1 MSEQISAGKLF
12 VELLVKDA
20 QYGPALRKAM
30 TELDAFRS
38 KAESSATAAAAKVQ
52 PLATAFNNVTEAEK
66 RHVAAVVASNAAE
79 QARAQALGV
88 TVAQLRQVDAA
99 LKAETAS
106 AAAAAAAAKSH
117 GAAVAGASVSVGQAE
132 GAAQNLRAQ
141 MFDVVQQLSAGQNP
155 LMILNQQGFQIAQAL
170 QSGGSAAATFKAA
183 LGPLAPILS
192 GIASVAG
199 PLAVVLAALA
209 TVYSELTL
217 AEQEHYEATQG
228 VIDSQ
233 LRAAKAIKATE
244 DQIKAANKA
253 WNDYNADL
261 MDAEVREAVLSGALT
276 EDEAAALRAQQQA
289 MSRYAP
295 EIERLGKEWAAA
307 TTELAAYEAM
317 YASGKFER
325 MREAEPKIRELTPIV
340 AKLSSELDQK
350 KTEASELAARLGQ
363 LTIKEG
369 EADERGKTAS
379 KAMKDAAAAAKAYA
393 DALERIQSIGGAAG
407 NKATLARF
415 ESLGGDNPAERAF
428 FKSQEEARQRAEA
441 SAEKARKALD
451 DGLAEAAV
459 IGGAVGETMAIELRA
474 AYADTERLLLDEM
487 VASLD
492 EAEQKAYD
500 AQKSAAAKRLDADAA
515 EVSIRV
521 NTQKEYADTVSEI
534 ERRLLEV
541 FSERAR
547 VQTDYA
553 RLSADERL
561 AIEQKLTDEMDALQ
575 ERATQ
580 AAIERNKRVAESAK
594 STISSVISQAQ
605 TVFGQL
611 YDSASESI
619 SEIDEVLEADAEA
632 RKKRAEGVVLSA
644 EEQQEILTTAEKREL
659 EKRRSQQQDAALASF
674 RAQQALSAVTIAMN
688 TAAAIMKA
696 VAELGPIAGAIAGVA
711 IGALGAV
718 QLGLVLSEQPPE
730 FHVGG
735 VVSEND
741 RGRSPGR
748 STARAVTTELE
759 VGEGVLVG
767 RAVSALGGPEAI
779 DRLNFDPY
787 GAIASLSSRIGSVP
801 GLGPTRFSAR
811 SMSVGGPPPAAGQA
825 AARTPDRPIVVVSKI
840 GERTFDTILAS
851 GIQGGRTP
859 QVKRSM
865 RRMIGSTVG
874 LEG

>member
-30 TELDAFRS
+30 AELDAFRS
-38 KAESSATAAAAKVQ
+38 KAESSATAAAAKVK

-66 RHVAAVVASNAAE
+66 RHAAAVIASNAAE

-88 TVAQLRQVDAA
+88 TLAQLRQVDAA
-99 LKAETAS
+99 LKAEKAS
-106 AAAAAAAAKSH
+106 A
-117 GAAVAGASVSVGQAE
+117 AGASVSVGQAA
-132 GAAQNLRAQ
+132 GAAQNLRFQ

-199 PLAVVLAALA
+199 PLALVLAALA

-253 WNDYNADL
+253 WNDYNSDL

-289 MSRYAP
+289 VSRYAP
-295 EIERLGKEWAAA
+295 EIERLGKEWASA

-317 YASGKFER
+317 YASGKFEK

-340 AKLSSELDQK
+340 AKLSTELDQK

-393 DALERIQSIGGAAG
+393 EALERIQSIGGAAG

-415 ESLGGDNPAERAF
+415 ESMGGDNSAERAF

-459 IGGAVGETMAIELRA
+459 IGGAVGETMAIELRV

-487 VASLD
+487 MASLD
-492 EAEQKAYD
+492 EAERKAYD
-500 AQKSAAAKRLDADAA
+500 AQKSAAEKRLEADAA

-521 NTQKEYADTVSEI
+521 NTQQEYADTVSEI

-553 RLSADERL
+553 RLSADEQL
-561 AIEQKLTDEMDALQ
+561 AIEQKLTAEMDAL
-575 ERATQ
+575 RAQ
-580 AAIERNKRVAESAK
+580 SADAQIDRNKRVAQSYKATT
-594 STISSVISQAQ
+594 SDIMSQMQSVLSE
-605 TVFGQL
+605 L
-611 YDSASESI
+611 YDASEGSI
-619 SEIDEVLEADAEA
+619 REIDDALEADADA
-632 RKKRAEGVVLSA
+632 RKKRDEGVTLSA
-644 EEQQEILTTAEKREL
+644 EEQQEILTTVEKREL
-659 EKRRSQQQDAALASF
+659 EKRRTQQQEAALAAF
-674 RAQQALSAVTIAMN
+674 RAQQALSAVMIAMN
-688 TAAAIMKA
+688 TATAIMKA
-696 VAELGPIAGAIAGVA
+696 VADLGPIAGAIAGVA
-711 IGALGAV
+711 LGALGAV
-718 QLGLVLSEQPPE
+718 QMGIVMSEEPPE

-735 VVSEND
+735 VVSESD

-748 STARAVTTELE
+748 STTRAVTTELE

-801 GLGPTRFSAR
+801 GLGPTRFSSR
-811 SMSVGGPPPAAGQA
+811 SMSVDGAPPAAGQA
-825 AARTPDRPIVVVSKI
+825 AARPPDRPIVVVSKI